1 MICVLLV
8 LVSTIIPYQF
18 AYLDAVFVQLYV
30 CVRAVRLVHTSA
42 AGTHQNFHN
51 YAHSILLLMLWILPI
66 NIPVLLVWARNLA
79 VHWLTPF
86 TSHHNVFSI
95 MPYLV
100 LVETL
105 TAGKMIPRLTS
116 RSRYITNLILFSIA
130 VYAAVYGVSYAY
142 MLHHIVNGFCAWLV
156 AVHFSASR
164 FSLDGLIMESDDQ
177 LQHQHQN
184 HQHHRHHHQAAD
196 HHHRPGG
203 DAGGGEKE
211 THLKKRP

>member
-1 MICVLLV
+1 MICILLI

-18 AYLDAVFVQLYV
+18 AYLDAVFVQIYI

-42 AGTHQNFHN
+42 SGSHQNFNN
-51 YAHSILLLMLWILPI
+51 YAHSILILMLWILPI

-86 TSHHNVFSI
+86 SSHHNVLSI

-105 TAGKMIPRLTS
+105 TAGKMIPRLTG
-116 RSRYITNLILFSIA
+116 RSRYITNVMLFGIA

-142 MLHHIVNGFCAWLV
+142 MLHHLVNALCAWLV
-156 AVHFSASR
+156 AVHFSGR
-164 FSLDGLIMESDDQ
+164 QFSLDGLGTFMEGDD
-177 LQHQHQN
+177 
-184 HQHHRHHHQAAD
+184 AAD
-196 HHHRPGG
+196 KPAER
-203 DAGGGEKE
+203 
-211 THLKKRP
+211 HLKKTP

>member
-1 MICVLLV
+1 MAAPLFNSGSARRRAIMICILLI

-42 AGTHQNFHN
+42 SGSHQNFHN
-51 YAHSILLLMLWILPI
+51 YAHSILILMLWILPI

-86 TSHHNVFSI
+86 SSHHNVLSI

-105 TAGKMIPRLTS
+105 TSGRMIPRLTGL
-116 RSRYITNLILFSIA
+116 SRYVTDLLLFGVA
-130 VYAAVYGVSYAY
+130 VFAAVYGVSYAY
-142 MLHHIVNGFCAWLV
+142 MLHHLVNGVCAWLV
-156 AVHFSASR
+156 AVHFSGSQV
-164 FSLDGLIMESDDQ
+164 SLDGLGKMME
-177 LQHQHQN
+177 
-184 HQHHRHHHQAAD
+184 
-196 HHHRPGG
+196 GG
-203 DAGGGEKE
+203 DEGDKPGEQ
-211 THLKKRP
+211 HVKKRP